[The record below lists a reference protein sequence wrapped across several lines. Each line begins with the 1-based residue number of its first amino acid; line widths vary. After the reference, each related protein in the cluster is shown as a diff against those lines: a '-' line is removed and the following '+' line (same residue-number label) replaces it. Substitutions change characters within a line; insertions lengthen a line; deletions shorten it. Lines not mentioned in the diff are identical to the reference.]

1 MAALR
6 GFIEVE
12 KAKLQQATEDAERFE
27 DELNDIERD
36 LWGVRIHFRVQ
47 TISRLPTLTH
57 KIKPYLNFSSYFL
70 FPFNLILT
78 LHVAFESSSVTE
90 PFYRSGVTGPR

>member
-1 MAALR
+1 M
-6 GFIEVE
+6 GGKF
-12 KAKLQQATEDAERFE
+12 TF
-27 DELNDIERD
+27 
-36 LWGVRIHFRVQ
+36 Q
-47 TISRLPTLTH
+47 TISCLPTLTY

-70 FPFNLILT
+70 SPFNLILT

>member
-1 MAALR
+1 MTMDKSMAALR

-36 LWGVRIHFRVQ
+36 LWGVRILSEFR
-47 TISRLPTLTH
+47 L
-57 KIKPYLNFSSYFL
+57 FL
-70 FPFNLILT
+70 VSLL
-78 LHVAFESSSVTE
+78 
-90 PFYRSGVTGPR
+90 

>member
-12 KAKLQQATEDAERFE
+12 KAKLQKATEDAERFE

-36 LWGVRIHFRVQ
+36 LWGVSLHF
-47 TISRLPTLTH
+47 
-57 KIKPYLNFSSYFL
+57 KPFL
-70 FPFNLILT
+70 VSLL
-78 LHVAFESSSVTE
+78 
-90 PFYRSGVTGPR
+90 

>member
-36 LWGVRIHFRVQ
+36 LWGVRILSEFR
-47 TISRLPTLTH
+47 L
-57 KIKPYLNFSSYFL
+57 FL
-70 FPFNLILT
+70 VSLL
-78 LHVAFESSSVTE
+78 
-90 PFYRSGVTGPR
+90 